1 MLPSQIKAIKKKKKK
16 TTWGKKRNGS
26 DQLEEFGNKPER
38 RCDGSD

>member
-1 MLPSQIKAIKKKKKK
+1 MLPSQIKAIKKKKKNNL
-16 TTWGKKRNGS
+16 GEKRNGS

>member
-1 MLPSQIKAIKKKKKK
+1 MLPSQIKAIKKKKTKNNL
-16 TTWGKKRNGS
+16 GEKRNGS